1 MDNNLEREIKNA
13 IIEKQVIIGTNRT
26 FKSLEKKEIKQ
37 LVVANTCPSDI
48 VDKLNTYSKDLKITL
63 AEISAK
69 NLGTLCRKPFS
80 VCVLGLKK

>member
-13 IIEKQVIIGTNRT
+13 ILEKTIIIGTNKT
-26 FKSLEKKEIKQ
+26 LKALDKKEMKQ
-37 LVVANTCPSDI
+37 LVVANTCPADI
-48 VDKLNTYSKDLKITL
+48 VDKLNVYSKDLKITP